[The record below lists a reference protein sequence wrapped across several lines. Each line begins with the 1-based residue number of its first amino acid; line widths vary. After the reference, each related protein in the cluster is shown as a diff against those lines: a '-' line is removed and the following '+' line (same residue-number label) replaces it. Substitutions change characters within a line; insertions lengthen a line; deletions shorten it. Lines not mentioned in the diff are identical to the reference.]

1 MFSIDVVILACLMI
15 VGGFSLAGCSMYTSF
30 HRDGDGAIGYAIMA
44 IGYAIMAIVFFV
56 ATLGVVFGFLH
67 TFAGK

>member
-44 IGYAIMAIVFFV
+44 IIFFG
-56 ATLGVVFGFLH
+56 ATLGTVFGFLH

>member
-15 VGGFSLAGCSMYTSF
+15 VGGFSLAGCSVYTSF
-30 HRDGDGAIGYAIMA
+30 HRDGDGAIGYAFLSLA
-44 IGYAIMAIVFFV
+44 FFG